1 VIASDLAPSL
11 SSFSLYEGAF
21 MAVTDQKRTVVA
33 VFGGRERA
41 DNAIGVLLK
50 LGIPRQR
57 IKLAA
62 QDAPAELSSAEV
74 DTYSED
80 IRRGSV
86 LVSVSADSENEAND
100 IRDVLDRHDVA
111 GLDQVTGHS
120 AGAERLSADEN
131 VRQGDV
137 VDQGESL
144 QATRRAR
151 IFTR

>member
-1 VIASDLAPSL
+1 
-11 SSFSLYEGAF
+11 

-41 DNAIGVLLK
+41 DNAIGELLK
-50 LGIPRQR
+50 LGIDRQL
-57 IKLAA
+57 IKLVA
-62 QDAPAELSSAEV
+62 QDAPAAELSSEEV

-86 LVSVSADSENEAND
+86 LVTVSADSENEAND

-111 GLDQVTGHS
+111 GLDQVTGHN

-131 VRQGDV
+131 LRQGNV
-137 VDQGESL
+137 VDQGESM
-144 QATRRAR
+144 QNTRRAR